1 MEKIK
6 ILTSDY
12 ISLENCLNRIGRQN
26 IITIC
31 HREMVGISPL
41 FLVVYV
47 ENE

>member
-26 IITIC
+26 IISIC
-31 HREMVGISPL
+31 HKEIVGIKPQ
-41 FLVVYV
+41 FLVIYL